1 MSRHDQRR
9 NQSIVRATLLSAALG
24 VCFYGCANVKPYQ
37 REFLA
42 DPIMQITID
51 PEEDSY
57 DMHMHRALTQGLYGA
72 AGGGEGGGCGCE
84 Q

>member
-1 MSRHDQRR
+1 MTHRDQYPNRPIIR
-9 NQSIVRATLLSAALG
+9 AALLG
-24 VCFYGCANVKPYQ
+24 AVLVGGLCGCANVKPYQ

-42 DPIMQITID
+42 DPIMQVTID
-51 PEEDSY
+51 AEEDSY

-72 AGGGEGGGCGCE
+72 AGGGGGCGCE